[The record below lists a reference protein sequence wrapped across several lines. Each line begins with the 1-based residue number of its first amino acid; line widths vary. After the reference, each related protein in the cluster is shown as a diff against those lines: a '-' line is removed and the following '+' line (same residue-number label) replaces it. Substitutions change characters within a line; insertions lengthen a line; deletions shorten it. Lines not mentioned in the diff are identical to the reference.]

1 MLSWVPG
8 DKGSIVLT
16 QSGFPWEP
24 MSAVGRSHASLMLYD
39 TSSPHSSSHSEYFK
53 NVCLWKT
60 LQAFTFRREE
70 DGGNFLIMF
79 IKIVEE
85 R

>member
-1 MLSWVPG
+1 MGANECCGQKPCFL
-8 DKGSIVLT
+8 D
-16 QSGFPWEP
+16 
-24 MSAVGRSHASLMLYD
+24 MLYN

-70 DGGNFLIMF
+70 DGGKFLIMF